1 MIDLRKRNL
10 PNTVCVNG
18 GFFSIKTDFRE
29 WLKFGE
35 LIKNKDIE
43 LKEFSYLFKNK
54 IPLQNPFNELLE
66 FYSNQNATPK
76 KSESDD
82 GKKVFDYILDGEYL
96 VGSFWHAYGIDLTT
110 IEELHWH
117 TFQALFRSL
126 PEDSKVMQIIS
137 RRAWKKTNKSMDSQ
151 LQEAKEIWS
160 FPVDREMSDEEL
172 QKELMEEFYG
182 TI

>member
-1 MIDLRKRNL
+1 MIDLRKRSL

-35 LIKNKDIE
+35 LIKNKD
-43 LKEFSYLFKNK
+43 LKAKQVLYLFKNE
-54 IPLQNPFNELLE
+54 IPSENPFQALLD
-66 FYSNQNATPK
+66 FYANPNITPRK
-76 KSESDD
+76 QENDD
-82 GKKVFDYILDGEYL
+82 GRIVLDYIEDGEYI
-96 VGSFWHAYGIDLTT
+96 VGSFMAVYGINLIT
-110 IEELHWH
+110 IDYLHWH
-117 TFQALFRSL
+117 EFQALFRSL
-126 PEDSKVMQIIS
+126 PDDSKMVQIMS
-137 RRAWKKTNKSMDSQ
+137 RRAYKKTNKSMDSQ

-160 FPVDREMSDEEL
+160 LPTNKTVTDEEL

>member
-10 PNTVCVNG
+10 PNTICVNG

-35 LIKNKDIE
+35 LIKNKDPSE
-43 LKEFSYLFKNK
+43 
-54 IPLQNPFNELLE
+54 NPFQALLD
-66 FYSNQNATPK
+66 FYVNPNITPRK
-76 KSESDD
+76 QENDD
-82 GKKVFDYILDGEYL
+82 GRIVLDYIEDGEYI
-96 VGSFWHAYGIDLTT
+96 VGSFMAVYGINLIT
-110 IEELHWH
+110 IDYLHWH
-117 TFQALFRSL
+117 EFQALFRSL
-126 PEDSKVMQIIS
+126 PEDSKIMQIIS
-137 RRAWKKTNKSMDSQ
+137 RRAYKKTNKSMDSQ

-160 FPVDREMSDEEL
+160 FPTSKTVTDEEL